1 MTAYTYNK
9 FPYGIYEISTTL
21 LLKNN
26 IDDTLYNDIV
36 NLIDDY
42 TTFLEEHIKYCNNFY
57 ITCNTN
63 SYNKIIIECM
73 VNSEHM
79 DILSSTTESIM
90 GMKNR
95 LNNIEKL
102 LDEKNNNY
110 IRDILWRRY
119 RKYKDEINMYVK
131 YK

>member
-1 MTAYTYNK
+1 
-9 FPYGIYEISTTL
+9 
-21 LLKNN
+21 
-26 IDDTLYNDIV
+26 
-36 NLIDDY
+36 
-42 TTFLEEHIKYCNNFY
+42 
-57 ITCNTN
+57 
-63 SYNKIIIECM
+63 M

>member
-9 FPYGIYEISTTL
+9 FPYGIHELSASL

-42 TTFLEEHIKYCNNFY
+42 TVFLEEHIKYCNKFY
-57 ITCNTN
+57 INSSKN

-73 VNSEHM
+73 VNSEHL
-79 DILSSTTESIM
+79 DILSSTMESIM

-110 IRDILWRRY
+110 IRDILRRRY
-119 RKYKDEINMYVK
+119 IKYKDQINMYV
-131 YK
+131 